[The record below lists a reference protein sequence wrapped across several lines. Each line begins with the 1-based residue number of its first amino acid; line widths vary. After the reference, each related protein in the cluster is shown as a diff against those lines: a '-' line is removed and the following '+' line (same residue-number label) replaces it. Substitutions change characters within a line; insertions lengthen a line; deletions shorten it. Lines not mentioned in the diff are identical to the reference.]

1 MFETRVG
8 RFTDAWAR
16 PREVSARWFP
26 LLLASLT
33 ALTALSI
40 DMNLPAMPQF
50 ARIFGTDVATAQLT
64 LSLFLIGFGAGQ
76 LVCGPLA
83 DRYGRR
89 PVLLSGLALY
99 AVAGFLCASS
109 TSLGML
115 VGLRALQGF
124 GASVGPILARAIVR
138 DRFEGKEAVGVLS
151 QITQVMIIAPMV
163 APSLGGILLG
173 TTGWRSIFLLLA
185 TFGTVMLAIV
195 ARSLPETI
203 PYRHTDPGYLGHI
216 GRSFKSAL
224 SHRDTRLNLLNI
236 CLASAGMFAYISG
249 SPFVVMDVFGVS
261 QGLFGILFALP
272 ALSLLVGAT
281 VNRRLLATKSSEEI
295 LWIGARIVAVAG
307 ALIALLSLLN
317 VGGVAAVIV
326 PMMVYLFGVG
336 LLMPN
341 ATSAAMAPH
350 PHVAGLTSSLIGS
363 LQTLAGA
370 LSGFV
375 VGATFDHT
383 SRPLA
388 LTVGIL
394 AALSL
399 VCAVRARQMAALE

>member
-1 MFETRVG
+1 M
-8 RFTDAWAR
+8 
-16 PREVSARWFP
+16 
-26 LLLASLT
+26 T

-50 ARIFGTDVATAQLT
+50 ARIFGSDVATAQLT
-64 LSLFLIGFGAGQ
+64 LSLFLLGFGAGQ
-76 LVCGPLA
+76 LICGPLA

-89 PVLLSGLALY
+89 PVLLAGLALY
-99 AVAGFLCASS
+99 AVAGFLCAAS
-109 TSLGML
+109 TSLPML
-115 VGLRALQGF
+115 VALRALQGF

-138 DRFEGKEAVGVLS
+138 DRFQGKEAVGVLS

-163 APSLGGILLG
+163 APTLGGILLG
-173 TTGWRSIFLLLA
+173 TTGWRSIFLVLA
-185 TFGTVMLAIV
+185 TFGALMLFLV

-203 PYRHTDPGYLGHI
+203 PHRHTEPGYLGHI

-224 SHRDTRLNLLNI
+224 SHRGTRLSVLNI

-261 QGLFGILFALP
+261 REAFGVLFALP

-281 VNRRLLATKSSEEI
+281 VNRRLLVRRSSDEI
-295 LWIGARIVAVAG
+295 LWMGARIIAG
-307 ALIALLSLLN
+307 AGLTIALLSLLN
-317 VGGVAAVIV
+317 LGGVFAVIL

-350 PHVAGLTSSLIGS
+350 AHVAGLTSSLIGS

-370 LSGFV
+370 ISGFV
-375 VGATFDHT
+375 VGEMFDHT

-394 AALSL
+394 AVLSL
-399 VCAVRARQMAALE
+399 VCAVRGRQAAFVE

>member
-8 RFTDAWAR
+8 RWADAWSQ
-16 PREVSARWFP
+16 PREVSARAFP
-26 LLLASLT
+26 LLLASMT

-50 ARIFGTDVATAQLT
+50 ARIFGSDVATAQLT
-64 LSLFLIGFGAGQ
+64 LSLFLLGFGAGQ
-76 LVCGPLA
+76 LICGPLA

-89 PVLLSGLALY
+89 PVLLAGLALY
-99 AVAGFLCASS
+99 AIAGFLCAAS
-109 TSLGML
+109 TSLPVL
-115 VGLRALQGF
+115 VTLRALQGF

-138 DRFEGKEAVGVLS
+138 DRFQGKEAVSVLS

-163 APSLGGILLG
+163 APTLGGILLG
-173 TTGWRSIFLLLA
+173 TTGWRSIFLVLA
-185 TFGTVMLAIV
+185 TFGAFMLALV
-195 ARSLPETI
+195 ARALPETI
-203 PYRHTDPGYLGHI
+203 PHRHTEPGYLGHV
-216 GRSFKSAL
+216 GRSFKDAL
-224 SHRDTRLNLLNI
+224 SHRGTRLSVLNI

-261 QGLFGILFALP
+261 REAFGILFALP
-272 ALSLLVGAT
+272 ALSLLGGAT
-281 VNRRLLATKSSEEI
+281 VNRKLLAHRSSEEI
-295 LWIGARIVAVAG
+295 LWLGARIIAVAG
-307 ALIALLSLLN
+307 LTIASLSLLN
-317 VGGVAAVIV
+317 LGGVSAVIV
-326 PMMVYLFGVG
+326 PMMGYLFGVG

-350 PHVAGLTSSLIGS
+350 AHVAGLTSSLIGS

-375 VGATFDHT
+375 VGEMFDHT

-394 AALSL
+394 AVLSL
-399 VCAVRARQMAALE
+399 VCAMRGRQAAFVE

>member
-1 MFETRVG
+1 M
-8 RFTDAWAR
+8 
-16 PREVSARWFP
+16 
-26 LLLASLT
+26 T

-50 ARIFGTDVATAQLT
+50 ARIFGSDVTTAQLT
-64 LSLFLIGFGAGQ
+64 LSLFLLGFGAGQ
-76 LVCGPLA
+76 LICGPLA

-89 PVLLSGLALY
+89 PVLLAGLALY
-99 AVAGFLCASS
+99 AVAGFLCAASQ
-109 TSLGML
+109 SLPML
-115 VGLRALQGF
+115 VALRALQGF

-163 APSLGGILLG
+163 APTLGGILLG
-173 TTGWRSIFLLLA
+173 TTGWRSIFLVLA
-185 TFGTVMLAIV
+185 AFGTLMLAIV

-203 PYRHTDPGYLGHI
+203 PYRHTEAGYLGHV

-224 SHRDTRLNLLNI
+224 SHRGTQLSVLNI

-261 QGLFGILFALP
+261 REAYGVLFALP

-281 VNRRLLATKSSEEI
+281 ANRRMLVHRTSEEI
-295 LWIGARIVAVAG
+295 LWIGARIIAAAG
-307 ALIALLSLLN
+307 LTIALLALLN
-317 VGGVAAVIV
+317 VGGVSAVIV

-350 PHVAGLTSSLIGS
+350 AHVAGLTSSLIGS

-375 VGATFDHT
+375 VGAMFDHT

-399 VCAVRARQMAALE
+399 VCAMRARKAGALE